1 MIECAA
7 FYLLEFDAVDVATSR
22 LDADADPL
30 RTMSASDTDLQ
41 SMSGSAALASYMETV
56 TE

>member
-7 FYLLEFDAVDVATSR
+7 FYLLEFDAVDVPTSR
-22 LDADADPL
+22 LQADADLL
-30 RTMSASDTDLQ
+30 RTMSSSDTTLQ

>member
-22 LDADADPL
+22 LDTDADPL

-56 TE
+56 IE

>member
-22 LDADADPL
+22 LQADAELL
-30 RTMSASDTDLQ
+30 RTMSASDTTLQ